1 MRYFTLHNPP
11 ISQQSAAHI
20 KMSVYFTLPA
30 ISGLFPSP
38 RNFTVKLEWFLVFPC
53 LLLVYTVVLDWNR
66 ILGFF
71 FFWAGSWSR
80 QTQSRL
86 TSSPLRFPRQF
97 AVCVNTLFLPSSSPL
112 PARWRPAVG
121 LLGVGTHGDAE
132 TPTARELTSSA
143 RSLLWCFQVRLVT
156 SNTSIRRPKVTW
168 FLGLVLVHFHNLFLF
183 FWCYFRA
190 VTWIKS
196 ASRCGGSLHMKLPH

>member
-1 MRYFTLHNPP
+1 MHYRPSKSTHRKMSGYFTCDLCLG
-11 ISQQSAAHI
+11 
-20 KMSVYFTLPA
+20 V
-30 ISGLFPSP
+30 FPP
-38 RNFTVKLEWFLVFPC
+38 RNFTVKLVWFLVFPC

-86 TSSPLRFPRQF
+86 TSSPRRFPRQF

-121 LLGVGTHGDAE
+121 LLCVGTHGDTQ
-132 TPTARELTSSA
+132 TPTAHKLTSSSV
-143 RSLLWCFQVRLVT
+143 RRLPCCLQVRLVCY
-156 SNTSIRRPKVTW
+156 NTSIHRPKVMW
-168 FLGLVLVHFHNLFLF
+168 F
-183 FWCYFRA
+183 
-190 VTWIKS
+190 
-196 ASRCGGSLHMKLPH
+196 